1 MAIKLSTPIKKENLA
16 YLKAGEKVLLSGT
29 IYVARDQ
36 AHKKGLNFGLKDQ
49 IIFYAGPTPAKPG
62 KPIGVI
68 GPTTSSRMDKFT
80 PQLYDQ
86 GLAATIGKGQRSK
99 EVIEAIKR
107 NHAVYFV
114 ALGGAAALLS
124 KQVVSSKIIA
134 YPELGPEAILQL
146 EVKDFPVWVAIDSQ
160 GKCVYKIRH

>member
-1 MAIKLSTPIKKENLA
+1 MLDFSK
-16 YLKAGEKVLLSGT
+16 LKAGEKFLLSGT

-36 AHKKGLNFGLKDQ
+36 AHKKGLPFDVKDK

-62 KPIGVI
+62 KIIGAI
-68 GPTTSSRMDKFT
+68 GPTTSSRMDSFT

-86 GLAATIGKGQRSK
+86 GLKATIGKGQRSK

-107 NHAVYFV
+107 NRAVYFV

-124 KQVVSSKIIA
+124 KHVLSSKTIA
-134 YPELGPEAILQL
+134 YPELGPEAVLQL

-160 GKCVYKIRH
+160 GNQIFKK